1 MAKDIFS
8 GLVDVENEFEEF
20 VSNTDS
26 NKIDDEEWFWVIY
39 NCVLLYMSQ

>member
-20 VSNTDS
+20 VSDTDS
-26 NKIDDEEWFWVIY
+26 DKIDDEECF
-39 NCVLLYMSQ
+39 